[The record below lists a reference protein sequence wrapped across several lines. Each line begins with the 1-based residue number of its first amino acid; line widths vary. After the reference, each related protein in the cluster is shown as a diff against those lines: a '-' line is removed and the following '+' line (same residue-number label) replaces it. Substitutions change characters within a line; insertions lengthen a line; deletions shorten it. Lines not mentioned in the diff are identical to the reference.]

1 MIDGRKVNVCKLF
14 ELSSLGYVMMHIPFQ
29 SLTLKLMIDFSHQVV
44 EHIACGSYGN
54 VLKVKFQ
61 EDNEVYAM
69 KILKKAQIIAER
81 AVRQCKDEVRNNL
94 GNSSHLITKY

>member
-1 MIDGRKVNVCKLF
+1 
-14 ELSSLGYVMMHIPFQ
+14 MMQIPFQ
-29 SLTLKLMIDFSHQVV
+29 SLILKLMIVFSHQVV

-81 AVRQCKDEVRNNL
+81 AVRQCKDEVRHKL
-94 GNSSHLITKY
+94 CNSSLLITKHKLAPTGPLVRAYR